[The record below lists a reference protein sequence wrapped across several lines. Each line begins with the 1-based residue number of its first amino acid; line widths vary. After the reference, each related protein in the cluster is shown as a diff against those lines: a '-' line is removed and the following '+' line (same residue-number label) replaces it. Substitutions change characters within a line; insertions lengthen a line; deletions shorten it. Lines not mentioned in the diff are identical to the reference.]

1 MLMEGL
7 PEMHSL
13 TKLYCSFHHPEF
25 GFTYSVPA
33 VRDSFMFLAWQEET
47 VQPLAG
53 SAEEVPELPWS
64 PEQHPAESR
73 AGGE

>member
-7 PEMHSL
+7 SEMHSL
-13 TKLYCSFHHPEF
+13 TKLYCSFHHP
-25 GFTYSVPA
+25 VI
-33 VRDSFMFLAWQEET
+33 RDSFMFLAWQEET